1 MQRESIGWK
10 VALMFAVMIG
20 MTAHPGAAAD
30 MEISDDQP
38 SDVERPDM
46 EISDDQP
53 SDVGRPDMEISDDGP
68 AEFERDD
75 MDQSETWKE
84 ELDH

>member
-30 MEISDDQP
+30 MEISDDG
-38 SDVERPDM
+38 
-46 EISDDQP
+46 P

-68 AEFERDD
+68 AEFERPDMEISDDGPAEFERDD
-75 MDQSETWKE
+75 MDQYETWRE
-84 ELDH
+84 ELDD